1 MLLVGN
7 PSPAGAAVSDRYIP
21 DMPGPLHGIRVVD
34 ATQMIAGPLA
44 AAVLAEHGAE
54 VIKIEQPKG
63 GDRLR
68 KLGHRV
74 GTISAVWA
82 GVNRGKRDLVLDL
95 TTRDGQAIARRLLE
109 SADVFIQN
117 FRPGVAERLGLG
129 EPAMRS
135 ANPGLVYVSVSG
147 FGESGPYV
155 ERKTYDYVVQA
166 LVGMAALQRDPM
178 VGRPTLIRNA
188 VIDKA
193 TAYAAAQAAT
203 SALLARER
211 GLGGQH
217 VRISMVDVALN
228 FFWPDGMM
236 QHALRDSNVTAGAH
250 IGDDY
255 MVFRSKDGYL
265 AAVPTSERQFP
276 QLCRALRRDEWLGDE
291 RFATLEARNENRQQ
305 LRDAIEEEFARFTSA
320 ELVEILDKEDIPSA
334 AVIELE
340 NVHLDPQI
348 QHNGTVVEHE
358 RPHLGL
364 VREPRSAARFERT
377 PTELPRHAPV
387 FDEHSDEI
395 LRELGFDDAA
405 IADLRSRRIVGGEPG

>member
-1 MLLVGN
+1 
-7 PSPAGAAVSDRYIP
+7 
-21 DMPGPLHGIRVVD
+21 MPGPLHGIRVID

-44 AAVLAEHGAE
+44 ATVLADHGAD

-68 KLGHRV
+68 KMGHRV
-74 GTISAVWA
+74 GTVSAVWA
-82 GVNRGKRDLVLDL
+82 GVNRGKRDLVVDL
-95 TTRDGQAIARRLLE
+95 TTSEGQDIALRLLLH
-109 SADVFIQN
+109 ADVFIQN
-117 FRPGVAERLGLG
+117 FRPGVADRLGLG
-129 EPAMRS
+129 EPALR
-135 ANPGLVYVSVSG
+135 AINPGLVYVSVNG

-166 LVGMAALQRDPM
+166 LVGMAALQRDPGI
-178 VGRPTLIRNA
+178 GRPTLIRNA

-211 GLGGQH
+211 GMGGQH

-236 QHALRDSNVTAGAH
+236 QHSLLDPEVTPGAH

-255 MVFRSKDGYL
+255 MVFRTKDGFL

-276 QLCRALRRDEWLGDE
+276 QLCRALHRDEWLNDP
-291 RFATLEARNENRQQ
+291 RFATLEARDVNRQV
-305 LRDAIEEEFARFTSA
+305 LRDAIESEFARFTSA
-320 ELVEILDKEDIPSA
+320 ELVGILDAQDIPSA
-334 AVIELE
+334 AVVELA

-348 QHNGTVVEHE
+348 QHNGTIIEHE
-358 RPHLGL
+358 RPHLGR
-364 VREPRSAARFERT
+364 VREPRAAARFERT
-377 PTELPRHAPV
+377 PTTLSRHAPAL
-387 FDEHSDEI
+387 DEHTDEI
-395 LRELGFDDAA
+395 LQELGFDVAA
-405 IADLRSRRIVGGEPG
+405 VADLRARGITGARSE

>member
-1 MLLVGN
+1 
-7 PSPAGAAVSDRYIP
+7 
-21 DMPGPLHGIRVVD
+21 MPGPLQGIRVID

-68 KLGHRV
+68 KLGHRIDS
-74 GTISAVWA
+74 ISAVWA
-82 GVNRGKRDLVLDL
+82 GVNRGKRDLVVDL
-95 TTRDGQAIARRLLE
+95 TTAEGQDIARRLLVN
-109 SADVFIQN
+109 ADVFIQN
-117 FRPGVAERLGLG
+117 FRPGVADRLGLG
-129 EPAMRS
+129 EPALRA

-147 FGESGPYV
+147 FGETGPYV

-211 GLGGQH
+211 GMGGQH

-236 QHALRDSNVTAGAH
+236 QHALLGDRVTPGAH

-276 QLCRALRRDEWLGDE
+276 QLCRALGREAWLDDP
-291 RFATLEARNENRQQ
+291 RFSTLEARNEHRQE
-305 LRDAIEEEFARFTSA
+305 LRDAIEGEFSRFTSA
-320 ELVEILDKEDIPSA
+320 ELVGILDREDIPSA
-334 AVIELE
+334 AVVELE
-340 NVHLDPQI
+340 GVHLDPQI
-348 QHNGTVVEHE
+348 QHNGTIVEHE
-358 RPHLGL
+358 RPHLGR
-364 VREPRSAARFERT
+364 VREARSAARFERT
-377 PTELPRHAPV
+377 PTAMTIHAPA
-387 FDEHSDEI
+387 FDEHTDEI
-395 LRELGFDDAA
+395 LAELGFGTAEVAA
-405 IADLRSRRIVGGEPG
+405 LRARRVVGGQAG